1 MAFWSSR
8 RLVSLPDLGI
18 KTNAESSQ
26 MESYAAFFELFL
38 DFKKFSL
45 VMDETLIKDFIK
57 EDL

>member
-8 RLVSLPDLGI
+8 RLVSLPDLGM

-38 DFKKFSL
+38 VFLDFKKF
-45 VMDETLIKDFIK
+45 
-57 EDL
+57 